1 MLQHHTE
8 NSFCVEKKK
17 CNNPSHQKQ
26 LNGKANN
33 IPPRG
38 EERGG
43 EGPDTKPL
51 TGSCFFYPSL
61 PSPPE
66 GLILRPSPNL
76 LDCYAALLLTGE
88 LRVLYI
94 CQN

>member
-1 MLQHHTE
+1 MLRE
-8 NSFCVEKKK
+8 K

-51 TGSCFFYPSL
+51 TGPCFFYPSL

-76 LDCYAALLLTGE
+76 LDCYAALLLRGE
-88 LRVLYI
+88 LRVLSI